1 MTMIGVSGA
10 SSRTC
15 GIASRP
21 SPSGN
26 LRSSSTRSY
35 GAAFSRSCTAASV
48 ATASTWWPLRNSASQ
63 RTNARLSSSSTT
75 RIWSGI
81 GGRHRSR
88 LWKRGQLDDES
99 RGGPAVA
106 LDADRAV
113 MRPDDLPGD
122 RESKP
127 GPPRLR
133 REERLEDALLQ
144 LERDGGAPVRDHDLH
159 RAVVHKPPNGDLAV
173 AARFQRI
180 LDQVG
185 EDLVEKHRV
194 AVNGHER
201 PLHRQGGSAA
211 RPRRDQALEELV
223 QEDGLPALR
232 LGMREA
238 QELFDESLLALDALE
253 DAFEVLARAIVLR
266 EVCLQEF
273 YESANAGER
282 RSHFVRDPRR
292 HLTEKR
298 ELIGPFDLLP
308 DVPLLRR
315 IAQQQHETGTGRSPG
330 LALDRYVEEERSP
343 GPRARLNLVE
353 VKHRRRQLRLTQRVG
368 EGFVAEVDRERTVHA
383 EQRPSAEAREIG
395 PQEGL
400 RCHVEQEKPAGV
412 VHEQHRGRKPCKDV
426 AVRDEAIHREREA
439 PHGRVE
445 RPELVRSA
453 IVRDTVGSGHRGLC
467 PLDDGPDPPAPGDA
481 EHEPSEPGETAD
493 GDSRREQGVLD
504 VRREAASR
512 RDERPLEIKKS
523 QHARRRGERHDER
536 EHHPQAEHD
545 AISAGGAPGPPP
557 LFPPPPPRPRG

>member
-1 MTMIGVSGA
+1 M
-10 SSRTC
+10 
-15 GIASRP
+15 
-21 SPSGN
+21 
-26 LRSSSTRSY
+26 
-35 GAAFSRSCTAASV
+35 
-48 ATASTWWPLRNSASQ
+48 ASQ

-81 GGRHRSR
+81 GGRHRGR

-113 MRPDDLPGD
+113 MRLDDLPGD
-122 RESKP
+122 RESEP
-127 GPPRLR
+127 GSSRLR
-133 REERLEDALLQ
+133 REERLEDALPQ
-144 LERDGGAPVRDHDLH
+144 LGRDGGAPVRDHDLH
-159 RAVVHKPPNGDLAV
+159 RAVVHEPPNGDLAV

-211 RPRRDQALEELV
+211 ARPRRDQALEELV

-238 QELFDESLLALDALE
+238 QELFDESLLALDALK
-253 DAFEVLARAIVLR
+253 DALEVLARAIVLR
-266 EVCLQEF
+266 KVRLQEF

-292 HLTEKR
+292 HLTEQR

-315 IAQQQHETGTGRSPG
+315 IAQQQHETGTGLSPG

-343 GPRARLNLVE
+343 GPRARLNLVD
-353 VKHRRRQLRLTQRVG
+353 VKHRRRQLRLTQHVG
-368 EGFVAEVDRERTVHA
+368 EGLVAAGDRQRTVHA
-383 EQRPSAEAREIG
+383 EQRPAAEALELG

-400 RCHVEQEKPAGV
+400 RGHVEHEKAVGR
-412 VHEQHRGRKPCKDV
+412 VHEQHRDRKPGEDV

-445 RPELVRSA
+445 CPELIRDA
-453 IVRDTVGSGHRGLC
+453 IVRGTVDGGRRGLC
-467 PLDDGPDPPAPGDA
+467 PLDDGPDPPAPSDA
-481 EHEPSEPGETAD
+481 EQKSPEPGETAD
-493 GDSRREQGVLD
+493 SDSRREQDVLD

-512 RDERPLEIKKS
+512 RDEWPL
-523 QHARRRGERHDER
+523 
-536 EHHPQAEHD
+536 
-545 AISAGGAPGPPP
+545 
-557 LFPPPPPRPRG
+557 

>member
-1 MTMIGVSGA
+1 M
-10 SSRTC
+10 
-15 GIASRP
+15 
-21 SPSGN
+21 
-26 LRSSSTRSY
+26 
-35 GAAFSRSCTAASV
+35 
-48 ATASTWWPLRNSASQ
+48 ASQ

-88 LWKRGQLDDES
+88 LWKRRQLDDES

-113 MRPDDLPGD
+113 MGLDDLPGN
-122 RESKP
+122 RESEP
-127 GPPRLR
+127 GPFRLR

-159 RAVVHKPPNGDLAV
+159 RAVVHEPPNGDLAV

-194 AVNGHER
+194 AVHGHER

-223 QEDGLPALR
+223 EEDGLPALR

-253 DAFEVLARAIVLR
+253 DACEVLARAIVLR

-383 EQRPSAEAREIG
+383 EQRPAAEARQIG

-400 RCHVEQEKPAGV
+400 RRDVEHQEPAGL
-412 VHEQHRGRKPCKDV
+412 VHEQHGGGKPREDV
-426 AVRDEAIHREREA
+426 
-439 PHGRVE
+439 
-445 RPELVRSA
+445 
-453 IVRDTVGSGHRGLC
+453 T
-467 PLDDGPDPPAPGDA
+467 GPD
-481 EHEPSEPGETAD
+481 E
-493 GDSRREQGVLD
+493 
-504 VRREAASR
+504 
-512 RDERPLEIKKS
+512 
-523 QHARRRGERHDER
+523 
-536 EHHPQAEHD
+536 
-545 AISAGGAPGPPP
+545 
-557 LFPPPPPRPRG
+557 